1 MEESDEDLLRKIALL
16 QKRLE
21 RRKQKRKFEKETR
34 SNQDAILSKC
44 SSYFNKYSRH
54 SVTGLIG
61 FSNGE
66 YLSDSRMVR

>member
-1 MEESDEDLLRKIALL
+1 MEESDEDLIRKIALL

-21 RRKQKRKFEKETR
+21 RRKEKRKFETR